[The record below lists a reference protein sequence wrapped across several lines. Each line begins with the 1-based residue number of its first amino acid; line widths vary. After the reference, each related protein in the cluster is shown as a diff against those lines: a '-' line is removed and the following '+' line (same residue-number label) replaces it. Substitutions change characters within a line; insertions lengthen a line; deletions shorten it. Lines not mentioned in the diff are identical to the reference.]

1 MVSVYLLFFV
11 NFDFKRDTGFCFYC
25 SKKELGGGTVLDLG
39 VYVIQ
44 FCQWIF
50 KQAPKS
56 ITASGSLNQE
66 GVDMEMNAIINYG
79 NNKVATVQTS
89 ASKTLDNAAIIKG
102 TKGKITVSIY
112 YFKLRAS

>member
-1 MVSVYLLFFV
+1 M
-11 NFDFKRDTGFCFYC
+11 
-25 SKKELGGGTVLDLG
+25 GGGTVLDLG

-79 NNKVATVQTS
+79 DKKVGIVQTS
-89 ASKTLDNAAIIKG
+89 ASKTLDNAAIVTG
-102 TKGKITVSIY
+102 TKGQITVSI
-112 YFKLRAS
+112 F